1 MLPKKGTEVYI
12 VMKSGAIY
20 RGIYQWFKSVGGGRI
35 FLTDVKCCGREAPYN
50 WLVSPKYGMNRKY
63 WISKVASINELD
75 KKDNLIPVWE
85 NKKVEDDWEAGGGGE
100 EET

>member
-1 MLPKKGTEVYI
+1 
-12 VMKSGAIY
+12 
-20 RGIYQWFKSVGGGRI
+20 
-35 FLTDVKCCGREAPYN
+35 
-50 WLVSPKYGMNRKY
+50 MNRKY